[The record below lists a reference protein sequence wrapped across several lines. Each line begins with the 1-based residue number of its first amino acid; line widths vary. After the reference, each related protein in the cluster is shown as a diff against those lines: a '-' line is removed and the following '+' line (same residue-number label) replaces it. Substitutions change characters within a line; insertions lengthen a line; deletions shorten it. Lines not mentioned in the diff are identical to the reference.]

1 MEDGAPITACGK
13 AEVGDDDAVPY
24 APQASTDRYDLG
36 IQWTA
41 AATNNVSLATAHTN
55 ESGDHVTNREAAA
68 KANMLLEYWPALI
81 TTIETEVTRSNASV
95 LAAVGTT
102 LGLKESAETA
112 KAQAVANHARAE
124 AEQDAAD
131 AQYAR
136 GEAILAALQAKSDVN
151 SEAAVVKR
159 YLHAE
164 AVKEQAA
171 ADADLAIKDAAKT
184 ALGLRAT
191 FALAT
196 ITDAK
201 PNTAFLLAL
210 KLSADAALADL
221 DQD

>member
-1 MEDGAPITACGK
+1 
-13 AEVGDDDAVPY
+13 
-24 APQASTDRYDLG
+24 
-36 IQWTA
+36 
-41 AATNNVSLATAHTN
+41 
-55 ESGDHVTNREAAA
+55 
-68 KANMLLEYWPALI
+68 MLTEYWPALI

-102 LGLKESAETA
+102 LGLKDTAATA
-112 KAQAVANHARAE
+112 KAQAEANHARAE
-124 AEQDAAD
+124 AEQVAAD

-151 SEAAVVKR
+151 SDAAVVKR

-196 ITDAK
+196 INDAK

-210 KLSADAALADL
+210 KQSADAALADL
-221 DQD
+221 

>member
-1 MEDGAPITACGK
+1 MADGAPITACGK
-13 AEVGDDDAVPY
+13 AAVDDDDAVPY
-24 APQASTDRYDLG
+24 APQAATDRYDLG

-41 AATNNVSLATAHTN
+41 AATNNVSLASAHTT
-55 ESGDHVTNREAAA
+55 ESGEHVTNREAAA

-112 KAQAVANHARAE
+112 KAQAEANYARAE
-124 AEQDAAD
+124 AEQVAAN

-136 GEAILAALQAKSDVN
+136 GEVILAALQAKSDVN

-171 ADADLAIKDAAKT
+171 ADADLVIKDAAKN
-184 ALGLRAT
+184 ALGLRAS
-191 FALAT
+191 FAKAT
-196 ITDAK
+196 IDDAK